1 MPHCD
6 DDELAVIALGDRE
19 PTREERD
26 HLDGCLRCTG
36 ELDAL
41 RAASDLARETVG
53 APLQAPPASVW
64 AGIHAELGLAD
75 ELSATPADA
84 SGADDVPAAPAAPAA
99 PAEPATPAATEA
111 SAATA
116 PPAPVDLAER
126 RRARGSRFWAPLLAA
141 AAVLGLVVGVGA
153 GIWWNSREPDPTV
166 LAEAELAGFPDW
178 PGASGVAVV
187 EELPDGTRE
196 VVVDLAGVDDPDDLL
211 EVWLIRGDASGL
223 VSIGLLDG
231 ATGRFTVPA
240 GLDLGEYPLVDVSAE
255 PDDGDPAHSGDSI
268 VRGDLR
274 GA

>member
-19 PTREERD
+19 PTPDERA
-26 HLDGCLRCTG
+26 HLDECLRCTG

-41 RAASDLARETVG
+41 RAASDLAREAAG
-53 APLQAPPASVW
+53 APLEAPPASVW
-64 AGIHAELGLAD
+64 AGIHAELGLSDSVRAVP
-75 ELSATPADA
+75 TDA
-84 SGADDVPAAPAAPAA
+84 SQQGDAAAPEPA
-99 PAEPATPAATEA
+99 PAEPPAAT
-111 SAATA
+111 
-116 PPAPVDLAER
+116 PAPVDLAAR
-126 RRARGSRFWAPLLAA
+126 RRARGARFWAPLLAA
-141 AAVLGLVVGVGA
+141 AAVLGLVA
-153 GIWWNSREPDPTV
+153 GIAGGVWWNSREPDVSV
-166 LAEAELAGFPDW
+166 LAEADLEGFPGW

-196 VVVDLAGVDDPDDLL
+196 VVVNLSGVDDPDDLL

-231 ATGRFTVPA
+231 ASGRFTVPA
-240 GLDLGEYPLVDVSAE
+240 GIDLGEYPLVDVSAE

>member
-1 MPHCD
+1 MLHCD

-19 PTREERD
+19 PTLEERD

-41 RAASDLARETVG
+41 RAASDLAREAAG
-53 APLQAPPASVW
+53 APLETPPASVW
-64 AGIHAELGLAD
+64 AGIHAELGLAE
-75 ELSATPADA
+75 ELRATPADA
-84 SGADDVPAAPAAPAA
+84 SEADAAPAAPATVA
-99 PAEPATPAATEA
+99 PPADV
-111 SAATA
+111 

-126 RRARGSRFWAPLLAA
+126 RRARGARFWAPLLAA
-141 AAVLGLVVGVGA
+141 AAVLGLVAGIGG

-166 LAEAELAGFPDW
+166 LAEADLEGFPDW

-196 VVVDLAGVDDPDDLL
+196 VVVDLAGVEDPDDLL

-240 GLDLGEYPLVDVSAE
+240 GIDLGEYPLVDVSAE